1 MFGSFRGPERRPSLS
16 PLPVAQPAAIW
27 PNVSDPSSPYRAASG
42 APPMPN
48 ESRTKMNARAI
59 RLPALP
65 LDRSKTYGRT
75 RTLAIALALILG
87 AAQLL
92 LTSSSA
98 QAGWREDM
106 GVFRIGIVA
115 RPGAGSVIEGAEPIQ
130 KAFADVLGMPVGI
143 YVARDY
149 GDLVDAQASGRVD
162 YAIHTAASYA
172 TLSIQCGCV
181 TPLVSPVSADG
192 STGIRAALI
201 ARAGGPVNADD
212 IPNYRIAFGPPDSA
226 SGALL
231 PLAEFQV
238 NRKKLAGDEPYLL
251 PVSSETEAVGM
262 LAAGKADGM
271 FGYVVSGEDGG
282 DARGGTLDAL
292 AASSVPDPKILWTS
306 ELLRNG
312 PHAVKKSL
320 PSEARE
326 MLIAFLTALKDQ
338 DERVY
343 DYVERRFGGGF
354 VPAAESD
361 YESAV
366 RMVRENTGAA
376 AGN

>member
-1 MFGSFRGPERRPSLS
+1 MR
-16 PLPVAQPAAIW
+16 I
-27 PNVSDPSSPYRAASG
+27 
-42 APPMPN
+42 
-48 ESRTKMNARAI
+48 
-59 RLPALP
+59 
-65 LDRSKTYGRT
+65 DRSKTYGRT
-75 RTLAIALALILG
+75 RTLAIALGLILG

-92 LTSSSA
+92 LTSFPA
-98 QAGWREDM
+98 EAGWREDM

-149 GDLVDAQASGRVD
+149 GDLVDAQASGRID

-172 TLSIQCGCV
+172 TLSIQCGCI

-201 ARAGGPVNADD
+201 SRLGGPVNPDD
-212 IPNYRIAFGPPDSA
+212 VPNYRIAFGPPDSA

-231 PLAEFQV
+231 PVAEFQA
-238 NRKKLAGDEPYLL
+238 NKRKITGDEPYLQR
-251 PVSSETEAVGM
+251 VSSETEAVAM
-262 LAAGKADGM
+262 LAAGQADAM
-271 FGYVVSGEDGG
+271 FGYVVSGEDSD
-282 DARGGTLDAL
+282 DAGGGTLDAL
-292 AASSVPDPKILWTS
+292 IAASVPAPKILWTS

-326 MLIAFLTALKDQ
+326 MLIAFLTGLKDQ

-361 YESAV
+361 YESAM
-366 RMVRENTGAA
+366 RMVRSSTGTT